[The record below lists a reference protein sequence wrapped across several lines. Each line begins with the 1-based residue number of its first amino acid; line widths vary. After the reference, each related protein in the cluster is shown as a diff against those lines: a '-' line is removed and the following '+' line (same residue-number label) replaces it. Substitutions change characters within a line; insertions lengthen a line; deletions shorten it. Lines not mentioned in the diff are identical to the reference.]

1 MNNHDTVRGK
11 KPFAALSKFS
21 LAAIILMLAFFV
33 VGASTMGVFN
43 SPGRAYHATKSDA
56 AYFYLDYDTNN
67 QSGLANI
74 YVNIGAAYT
83 EIGKDASITMQ
94 YSTGTSSSI
103 AWSSGTRMGARKF
116 ANVFTSSEDVPSG
129 VNYNWVNLYNM
140 ESNTLSTSYR
150 LIKLTVAQETIVN
163 EVVFFDKEGKVIPA
177 YTQLDQKIG
186 ETTLDGKLK
195 SKYSDEQYTKVKELF
210 RKNANDA
217 KNLTDRQHNVSKGE
231 SWRENFTEDEMYTLM
246 QIDNL
251 LLGDKAEEG
260 SVYNGDTD
268 FGSLSALVLS
278 LGVLIFGKSTFGLR
292 FIPLLCTVLLIGL
305 VYLFMRRIF
314 RSDGYGFLSALL
326 LAFGGMALTAGRLGL
341 GFTLLALL
349 LVGCYYLMYRFFEK
363 GVDPARPVHSALN
376 VLFSGLCFAGAF
388 AVWANSWIVALG
400 AVALVVLGVLK
411 MRRKQEA
418 QSRAVARETNRVNA
432 EETDKEVMQA
442 NLDESERIQARQ
454 AAACA
459 YHTRV
464 SVVFFLAAFVF
475 GTFLVV
481 ILSVLPAYYSY
492 VRLYDNPAAPHM
504 SFFALVSEMV
514 NNTRN
519 VSNLTSL
526 TDANAMNAFSWLLGL
541 KGATAFTASSDN
553 MYVALNV
560 QNNIAMTLSALVGF
574 IVSTVYVIVY
584 FAAGG
589 KDNPEYRK
597 SFRRIGRAY
606 LVLTSGSFLTLLACA
621 VVPSMSVMYGLL
633 FYVFFTGYIPLLVYI
648 ANAHDAS
655 GKTVV
660 CKKYE
665 INNTM
670 KVLFVVLAVYALIFV
685 ASLPMLFGFGVPA
698 PLAHGLF
705 GWTSIFNNGFYR

>member
-83 EIGKDASITMQ
+83 EIGKDSSITMQ

-116 ANVFTSSEDVPSG
+116 ANVFTSSENVPSG

-292 FIPLLCTVLLIGL
+292 S
-305 VYLFMRRIF
+305 Y
-314 RSDGYGFLSALL
+314 RSFARFFSSGSSICSCGGSSVRTATAFCPRSFS
-326 LAFGGMALTAGRLGL
+326 AFGGMALTGG
-341 GFTLLALL
+341 
-349 LVGCYYLMYRFFEK
+349 
-363 GVDPARPVHSALN
+363 
-376 VLFSGLCFAGAF
+376 
-388 AVWANSWIVALG
+388 
-400 AVALVVLGVLK
+400 
-411 MRRKQEA
+411 
-418 QSRAVARETNRVNA
+418 
-432 EETDKEVMQA
+432 
-442 NLDESERIQARQ
+442 QARGW
-454 AAACA
+454 A
-459 YHTRV
+459 
-464 SVVFFLAAFVF
+464 FLCSRCCLS
-475 GTFLVV
+475 GV
-481 ILSVLPAYYSY
+481 IISC
-492 VRLYDNPAAPHM
+492 
-504 SFFALVSEMV
+504 
-514 NNTRN
+514 T
-519 VSNLTSL
+519 
-526 TDANAMNAFSWLLGL
+526 AFS
-541 KGATAFTASSDN
+541 KRASTPRGPFIPRSTS
-553 MYVALNV
+553 YFRVCV
-560 QNNIAMTLSALVGF
+560 SRGRSRSGQTVG
-574 IVSTVYVIVY
+574 SS
-584 FAAGG
+584 
-589 KDNPEYRK
+589 R
-597 SFRRIGRAY
+597 S
-606 LVLTSGSFLTLLACA
+606 
-621 VVPSMSVMYGLL
+621 
-633 FYVFFTGYIPLLVYI
+633 
-648 ANAHDAS
+648 
-655 GKTVV
+655 
-660 CKKYE
+660 
-665 INNTM
+665 
-670 KVLFVVLAVYALIFV
+670 
-685 ASLPMLFGFGVPA
+685 A
-698 PLAHGLF
+698 PLRCSFSAF
-705 GWTSIFNNGFYR
+705 

>member
-83 EIGKDASITMQ
+83 EIGKDASITMR

-268 FGSLSALVLS
+268 FGLALRARFVAGRSYFRQEHVRSAVHTAPLHGSSHRARLSVHAEDLP
-278 LGVLIFGKSTFGLR
+278 FGRLRLFVRAPSRIRRHGAHGGQARAGLFSAR
-292 FIPLLCTVLLIGL
+292 AAARRVLLSH
-305 VYLFMRRIF
+305 VPLFRKGRRP
-314 RSDGYGFLSALL
+314 RA
-326 LAFGGMALTAGRLGL
+326 A
-341 GFTLLALL
+341 
-349 LVGCYYLMYRFFEK
+349 
-363 GVDPARPVHSALN
+363 VHSALN
-376 VLFSGLCFAGAF
+376 VLFSGLCFAVAF

-400 AVALVVLGVLK
+400 AVALFVLGVLK

-606 LVLTSGSFLTLLACA
+606 LVLTSGSFLTLWR
-621 VVPSMSVMYGLL
+621 
-633 FYVFFTGYIPLLVYI
+633 
-648 ANAHDAS
+648 
-655 GKTVV
+655 
-660 CKKYE
+660 
-665 INNTM
+665 
-670 KVLFVVLAVYALIFV
+670 
-685 ASLPMLFGFGVPA
+685 A
-698 PLAHGLF
+698 P
-705 GWTSIFNNGFYR
+705 WCPP